1 MGAVCPHAPAFV
13 PGASR
18 HAARRGATFGTPSQL
33 QKRRR
38 FWRKGGSRCRS
49 SPKRRPP
56 LFPLGSE
63 HIDPAQFRPFGDE
76 LGSHGAKVGLGLA
89 GGSAPVSTPLLRL
102 PRRASE
108 SRPGSGPS
116 PLPRRS
122 RYASRS
128 RFLRPGPAA
137 RALTRRGCPQ
147 RSQFRSSAPRP
158 SSLTKIDP
166 STLTRTDPGRLK
178 G

>member
-76 LGSHGAKVGLGLA
+76 LGSHGAKVGLGSLFTGNLILA
-89 GGSAPVSTPLLRL
+89 NVANAYLANDWRGNSLSSVLTMISISSSSSSAHSRKSTLR
-102 PRRASE
+102 RSE
-108 SRPGSGPS
+108 SGKT
-116 PLPRRS
+116 RS
-122 RYASRS
+122 LHSSKATIV
-128 RFLRPGPAA
+128 L
-137 RALTRRGCPQ
+137 ALV
-147 RSQFRSSAPRP
+147 
-158 SSLTKIDP
+158 
-166 STLTRTDPGRLK
+166 GRCTVPTWNEKLS
-178 G
+178 